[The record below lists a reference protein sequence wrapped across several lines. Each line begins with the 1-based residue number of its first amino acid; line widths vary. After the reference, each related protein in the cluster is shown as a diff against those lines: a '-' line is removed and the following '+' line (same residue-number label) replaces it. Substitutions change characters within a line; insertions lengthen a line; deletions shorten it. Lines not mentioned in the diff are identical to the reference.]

1 MQDKYRK
8 GFSTK
13 WKLLVRVIFEVIE
26 EPLHYKLAMR
36 KFKIFKNVISVLRK
50 RWETER
56 ATIRLLFHYP
66 NVHNIQEVGQE
77 KASSLQLQPGVS

>member
-26 EPLHYKLAMR
+26 EPLHYKPAMR

-50 RWETER
+50 R
-56 ATIRLLFHYP
+56 
-66 NVHNIQEVGQE
+66 
-77 KASSLQLQPGVS
+77 